1 MIIAVISEENLKK
14 SKYYNET
21 CWDYPIEE
29 LDYLRENDENR
40 IEVYALTENN
50 RIYETICTLDKI
62 KDL

>member
-1 MIIAVISEENLKK
+1 MIIAVISEEKFKK

-29 LDYLRENDENR
+29 LYYLREKEENK
-40 IEVYALTENN
+40 IEVYVLTEEN
-50 RIYETICTLDKI
+50 RIYETICTPDKI